1 MVYTMS
7 TMVDLLSEFDLDD
20 GEKDNILYKYQ
31 KKNHT
36 SRKGESIH

>member
-31 KKNHT
+31 KKE
-36 SRKGESIH
+36 SYLKKGESIH